1 MPTELPRRIAIL
13 VHARD
18 SRVRERPYQIW
29 ALADVWRSWGIDVIV
44 QRGPARSAAADV
56 VVNHVDLTVVPE
68 EYLRHMSRYPVA
80 INGMCVDISKRVVSR
95 NLLASPDGWDGPVIV
110 KTDRNY
116 GGEPERSLRGR
127 SAGVFH
133 RLRMKLSRH
142 PWRLRQLSTHD
153 YLVLESASAV
163 PDDVWRNPHFVVERF
178 LPEREGDL
186 YALRTLTVFGGR
198 WTSRRTVSASPV
210 IKSGNAIRVE
220 DVEPHADAFAAARRL
235 HLDRGKID
243 YVIHRDRAIVFDANR
258 TNTMGRAMTPER
270 IRETIDRLAPG
281 ICAFWPPRRAES
293 A

>member
-18 SRVRERPYQIW
+18 RRVRERPYQIW

-44 QRGPARSAAADV
+44 QRGPARSSAADV

-68 EYLRHMSRYPVA
+68 EYVRHMNRYPVA
-80 INGMCVDISKRVVSR
+80 INGMCIDISKRVVSR

-116 GGEPERSLRGR
+116 GGEPERSLRAR

-163 PDDVWRNPHFVVERF
+163 PDDVWRNPHLVVELSPRAGKR
-178 LPEREGDL
+178 P
-186 YALRTLTVFGGR
+186 LR
-198 WTSRRTVSASPV
+198 P
-210 IKSGNAIRVE
+210 
-220 DVEPHADAFAAARRL
+220 PHA
-235 HLDRGKID
+235 
-243 YVIHRDRAIVFDANR
+243 HRVR
-258 TNTMGRAMTPER
+258 
-270 IRETIDRLAPG
+270 
-281 ICAFWPPRRAES
+281 
-293 A
+293 